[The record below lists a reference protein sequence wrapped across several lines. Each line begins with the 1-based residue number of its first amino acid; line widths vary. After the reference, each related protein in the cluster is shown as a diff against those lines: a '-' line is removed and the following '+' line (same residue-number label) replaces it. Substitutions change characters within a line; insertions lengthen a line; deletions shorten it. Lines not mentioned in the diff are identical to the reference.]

1 MCFDTYKT
9 IYSLQSVDFLHCDFS
24 NPFLETEIGQK
35 ILKIFF
41 LLHNNK
47 YVTWL
52 SIVPLKLPRFN
63 QRICKRDL
71 KNKDSVT

>member
-9 IYSLQSVDFLHCDFS
+9 IYSLESVDFLHCDFS

-47 YVTWL
+47 YVT
-52 SIVPLKLPRFN
+52 
-63 QRICKRDL
+63 
-71 KNKDSVT
+71 